1 MKTAWQRIERVPPNG
16 PEFNFFLCETT
27 PRAAARLSLC
37 RTEIAR
43 CEIRGESVE
52 MLRRTG
58 LLVAALAV
66 AAGIAPAAAASQAP
80 VNTSASAP
88 YCGITWGSQAKT
100 VGAVTADA
108 QLTNIRAGRHGCY
121 DRLVFDVRLGNVKW
135 YSVKYVTA
143 VRDESGQVVPLRGG
157 AKLSITSLTAD
168 HDPMTGQPYPYPNRA
183 ELVNV
188 SGYPTFRQ
196 VAWAQSDRHF
206 TSFGLGVRARL
217 PFRAFTLPGR
227 LVIDVAHRW

>member
-1 MKTAWQRIERVPPNG
+1 M
-16 PEFNFFLCETT
+16 F
-27 PRAAARLSLC
+27 
-37 RTEIAR
+37 
-43 CEIRGESVE
+43 
-52 MLRRTG
+52 RRTG

-66 AAGIAPAAAASQAP
+66 AAGIAPVAAASTAP
-80 VNTSASAP
+80 ASTLAASAP

-100 VGAVTADA
+100 VGAVTADT

-135 YSVKYVTA
+135 YSVKYVSD
-143 VRDESGQVVPLRGG
+143 VLDESGRVVPLRGG
-157 AKLSITSLTAD
+157 SKLSITSLIAD
-168 HDPMTGQPYPYPNRA
+168 HDGVSGQPYPYPNRA

-196 VAWAQSDRHF
+196 VAWAHSDRHF

-227 LVIDVAHRW
+227 LVIDVAHHW

>member
-1 MKTAWQRIERVPPNG
+1 M
-16 PEFNFFLCETT
+16 F
-27 PRAAARLSLC
+27 
-37 RTEIAR
+37 
-43 CEIRGESVE
+43 
-52 MLRRTG
+52 RRSG

-66 AAGIAPAAAASQAP
+66 AGGIAPVAAASTAP
-80 VNTSASAP
+80 VSTSASAASAP

-100 VGAVTADA
+100 AGAVTADT

-135 YSVKYVTA
+135 YSVKYVT
-143 VRDESGQVVPLRGG
+143 VVTDNSGRVIPLRGG
-157 AKLSITSLTAD
+157 AKLSITSLIAD

-196 VAWAQSDRHF
+196 VAWADSDRHF
-206 TSFGLGVRARL
+206 TYFGLGVRARL
-217 PFRAFTLPGR
+217 PFRVFTLPGR
-227 LVIDVAHRW
+227 LVIDVAYRW

>member
-1 MKTAWQRIERVPPNG
+1 M
-16 PEFNFFLCETT
+16 F
-27 PRAAARLSLC
+27 
-37 RTEIAR
+37 
-43 CEIRGESVE
+43 
-52 MLRRTG
+52 RRTG

-66 AAGIAPAAAASQAP
+66 AAGIAPVAAASTASGS
-80 VNTSASAP
+80 TSAAASAP
-88 YCGITWGSQAKT
+88 YCGITWGSQVKT
-100 VGAVTADA
+100 VGAMTADA
-108 QLTNIRAGRHGCY
+108 QLTNVRAGRHGCF

-143 VRDESGQVVPLRGG
+143 VLDESGRVVPLRGG
-157 AKLSITSLTAD
+157 AKLSITSLIAD

-196 VAWAQSDRHF
+196 VTWAHSDRHF
-206 TSFGLGVRARL
+206 TYFGLGVRARL

>member
-1 MKTAWQRIERVPPNG
+1 M
-16 PEFNFFLCETT
+16 F
-27 PRAAARLSLC
+27 
-37 RTEIAR
+37 
-43 CEIRGESVE
+43 
-52 MLRRTG
+52 RRTG

-66 AAGIAPAAAASQAP
+66 AAGVAPAAAASTAP
-80 VNTSASAP
+80 VSTSASAASAP
-88 YCGITWGSQAKT
+88 CGITWGSHTKT
-100 VGAVTADA
+100 AGEVTADT

-135 YSVKYVTA
+135 HSVKYVTA
-143 VRDESGQVVPLRGG
+143 VLDATGRVVPLRGG
-157 AKLSITSLTAD
+157 AKLSITSLIAD

-206 TSFGLGVRARL
+206 TDFGLGVRARL

>member
-1 MKTAWQRIERVPPNG
+1 M
-16 PEFNFFLCETT
+16 F
-27 PRAAARLSLC
+27 
-37 RTEIAR
+37 
-43 CEIRGESVE
+43 
-52 MLRRTG
+52 RRTS

-66 AAGIAPAAAASQAP
+66 AAGIAPVAAASTAP
-80 VNTSASAP
+80 VNASARAP

-100 VGAVTADA
+100 VGAVTADT

-135 YSVKYVTA
+135 YSVKYVAA
-143 VRDESGQVVPLRGG
+143 VLDESGRGVPLRGG
-157 AKLSITSLTAD
+157 AKLSITSLIAD
-168 HDPMTGQPYPYPNRA
+168 HDGATGQQYPYRNRA
-183 ELVNV
+183 EVVNV

-196 VAWAQSDRHF
+196 VAWANSNRHF
-206 TSFGLGVRARL
+206 TYFGLGVRARL